1 MAKKLQVGDVRWEC
15 EWCTKYAIDENGDH
29 DFDADEMT
37 FRDFPTI
44 EEARAFAKTC
54 QPQGYGFVQIR
65 KKVLMPCPYSRSRT
79 EWQYAGGVEEEIDV
93 PCV

>member
-15 EWCTKYAIDENGDH
+15 EWCTKYAIDENGEH

-54 QPQGYGFVQIR
+54 RPQGYGFVQIR

-79 EWQYAGGVEEEIDV
+79 EWQYAEGVEEEIDV
-93 PCV
+93 PYV